1 MDWFEDFPIALN
13 MSVSCFPRLECFRR
27 RVSRLRFPISL
38 LWDRREELERRLE
51 RDRERDLRPG
61 DREGDRE
68 GSEEG
73 SEEGSF
79 PPS

>member
-51 RDRERDLRPG
+51 RDRERDL
-61 DREGDRE
+61 
-68 GSEEG
+68 
-73 SEEGSF
+73 
-79 PPS
+79 